1 MKTSW
6 LHLIMAIYN
15 WPILVS
21 AIVVDQ
27 VEIQQIRLYIAM
39 SFVRAPWLPRGRM
52 WLQARNNDYYDKK
65 HSSKDSVYVLYGATL
80 FLQRRM

>member
-1 MKTSW
+1 METSW
-6 LHLIMAIYN
+6 LHLIIAIYN

-39 SFVRAPWLPRGRM
+39 SSVGAPWLPRGRI
-52 WLQARNNDYYDKK
+52 WLRTRNNDYYDKNTVFK
-65 HSSKDSVYVLYGATL
+65 YSVYVLCGATL
-80 FLQRRM
+80 FLRRRI